1 MKFRVARHTTDLQA
15 IIVFYC
21 GVLDLELLDEFH
33 NHDQY
38 DGVFIGNR
46 DADWHL
52 EFTISNERPQHH
64 SDSDDLLV
72 FYPQSEAAFDHIITK
87 LQLNKIQELEPKNPY
102 WKVHG
107 KTYSD
112 PDGFRIVISKTQ
124 I

>member
-15 IIVFYC
+15 IIGFYC
-21 GVLDLELLDEFH
+21 GILDLELLDEFH
-33 NHDQY
+33 NHNDY
-38 DGVFIGNR
+38 DGIFIGNR

-52 EFTISNERPQHH
+52 EFTISNENPQHN
-64 SDSDDLLV
+64 SDADDLLV
-72 FYPQSEAAFDHIITK
+72 FYPQSEAEFDHIIAK
-87 LQLNKIQELEPKNPY
+87 FQLNKIQELEPKNPY
-102 WKVHG
+102 WKIHG

>member
-1 MKFRVARHTTDLQA
+1 MKFRIARHTTDLQA
-15 IIVFYC
+15 IIGFYC

-33 NHDQY
+33 NHDNY
-38 DGVFIGNR
+38 DGIFIGNR

-52 EFTISNERPQHH
+52 EFTISDVKPQHYP
-64 SDSDDLLV
+64 DPDDLLV
-72 FYPQSEAAFDHIITK
+72 FYPQSEASFDHIISK
-87 LQLNKIQELEPKNPY
+87 FRLNKIQELEPKNPY
-102 WKVHG
+102 WKIHG